1 MGYNRTARSLS
12 WGSTRRALATRKSE
26 IVEGEGSLMKLSAR
40 IIAGIALLL
49 VLGSTTGCTK
59 LRARDQLVKGVQAFK
74 AGHYEEAIGHF
85 QNSIALDPNYES
97 ARLYLATAYSYEVVP
112 NLDTPENLAT
122 AKKAMDGFN
131 EVLAKNPNDVDALK
145 QVASIQRN
153 IKQFDAAKAT
163 YQKLIA
169 LNPND
174 AESNYTIGVIDW
186 TQAYKNAVGTLAEQN
201 LQDDGNGNV
210 KMNKATCA
218 KMKDQNTQLIDEA
231 MKYLNR
237 AVEIRPNYDDAM
249 SYLNLSYRRKA
260 DLECP
265 NDAARKEDLA
275 QADQWVQKAIGAR
288 KANEAEKEKKAA
300 GGVVMENGK

>member
-1 MGYNRTARSLS
+1 
-12 WGSTRRALATRKSE
+12 
-26 IVEGEGSLMKLSAR
+26 MKLSAR
-40 IIAGIALLL
+40 IFAGIALLIL
-49 VLGSTTGCTK
+49 LGSTTGCTK

-97 ARLYLATAYSYEVVP
+97 AKLYLATAYSYEVVP

-153 IKQFDAAKAT
+153 IKQFDQAKAT
-163 YQKLIA
+163 YQKIIS

-186 TQAYKNAVGTLAEQN
+186 TQAYKNAVTVLAEQN

-218 KMKDQNTQLIDEA
+218 KIKEQNTQLIDEA

-265 NDAARKEDLA
+265 NDAARKDDLA

-300 GGVVMENGK
+300 GGVVMEQGK

>member
-1 MGYNRTARSLS
+1 M
-12 WGSTRRALATRKSE
+12 
-26 IVEGEGSLMKLSAR
+26 
-40 IIAGIALLL
+40 
-49 VLGSTTGCTK
+49 
-59 LRARDQLVKGVQAFK
+59 
-74 AGHYEEAIGHF
+74 
-85 QNSIALDPNYES
+85 
-97 ARLYLATAYSYEVVP
+97 
-112 NLDTPENLAT
+112 AT

-145 QVASIQRN
+145 QIASIERN
-153 IKQFDAAKAT
+153 IKQFDQAKAT

-169 LNPND
+169 LQPND

-186 TQAYKNAVGTLAEQN
+186 TQAYKNAVTILAEQN

-218 KMKDQNTQLIDEA
+218 KMKEQNTPLIDEA

-265 NDAARKEDLA
+265 NDAARKDDLA

-300 GGVVMENGK
+300 GGVVMEPNK